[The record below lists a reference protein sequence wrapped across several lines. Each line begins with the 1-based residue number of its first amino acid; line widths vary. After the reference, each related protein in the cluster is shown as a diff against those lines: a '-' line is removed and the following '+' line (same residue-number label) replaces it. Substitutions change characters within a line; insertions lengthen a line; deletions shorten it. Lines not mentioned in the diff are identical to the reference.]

1 MRWWVGGLAAV
12 MVVAAG
18 AATAPV
24 ETAPAAAAAPAPA
37 QADSLT
43 EAQAVAAAKRLG
55 SPVEVTSLRA
65 ESSRVIAE
73 PHGGLVLESY
83 PVPRWTK
90 SRDGSGWRKI
100 DTRLEKRADG
110 SVAPIATLADVS
122 FSAGGPASAVRLPVD
137 GGQVSMSWPGSLPAP
152 RIDGDT
158 AVYDSVLPEV
168 DLRLRALADGFT
180 WALVVKSAEAAAN
193 PALDELRF
201 GLATTGS
208 LTKRPRTGGG
218 FEVVDG
224 SGTPVVSAGS
234 ALMWDSSGLTSAA
247 QAAKSRGVSAFA
259 AQEKREAVRSAPD
272 RARKAELATAVQGTD
287 LVVRPD
293 PALLRGKDTT
303 YPVVIDPWTT
313 INKIR
318 WGYANSTN
326 ATRDDG
332 IVRVGNNP
340 DGSGAYRSYFSF
352 GLTSLSGKTIR
363 TAKFLTEMT
372 HSWSCTS
379 SPVNLWRTA
388 DLTTTG
394 KQSWGGPSI
403 QQWLEE
409 RSGHAHK
416 PSGGAGCSDDPQPD
430 LPMEFSGTN
439 LKNDIIA
446 NRGQTIYT
454 LALMTRQSDGTSE
467 STDSWW
473 KKFDAAQTKLSI
485 EYNTNPTTPTAA
497 QLSTHA
503 GYTAPAQ
510 ACVTGASRPMVR
522 ADYPWLKA
530 TLTDVDGSNG
540 GSLSGTFTL
549 QKLVNSVWTTVSGW
563 PKVDSGVAPGAKAEV
578 QLTTK
583 TLNGDTYR
591 WQVQTKDTL
600 GGASGLSPWCEFYV
614 DYSAPAFSPKVTPA
628 DGLYLESPPLGTNQ
642 DVHGSVGYSGKFTLS
657 ANGATDVYSYV
668 YQMAGGPEMTVNAA
682 GLGGSATV
690 WVTPNSIGENVLT
703 VKSRDQAGN
712 TSAPYDYVFLVDNY
726 SGPKSHWALDEGT
739 GTTFTNKVS
748 GGASATLANGGVW
761 VDSRVIGTHKSRG
774 KDWAVKFDGTDDRAS
789 TSGPVIDTSRSFS
802 FAAWVRADDTPR
814 GVVVSQPGVN
824 KSPFELQYVSTS
836 GRWCF
841 NSYASDTVNGAVTTS
856 PACATSAVQIG
867 VWTHLAG
874 VYDAGASRQLS
885 LYVNGVLAG
894 TGALS
899 APAWSSTGPMMIG
912 GAKNGSFTGH
922 FNGAIS
928 EVRVWDRV
936 IDPDVDLEPLVE
948 PVLVGGWDMEDY
960 DYEDPRQEGD
970 ISGYQRPLN
979 LTAYPTVDWS
989 DQAGFDSSG
998 LHFDGVAGS
1007 TETSTP
1013 VLRTDQSYT
1022 VSAWVRWTGGGG
1034 ARTVIAQDGTE
1045 ISGFYLGCRTDA
1057 TGSKWSAMNRTV
1069 DSATSGARYANGGT
1083 CQANTWVHLTAVQD
1097 VGAQTLSLYINGA
1110 LSARTTAATP
1120 WRANGG
1126 LTVGRGKWRTP
1137 ADWFDGDIDRVRVWQ
1152 GAMTD
1157 AEIAAVYAGA

>member
-1 MRWWVGGLAAV
+1 MAAV
-12 MVVAAG
+12 VAVAAG
-18 AATAPV
+18 AATVPV
-24 ETAPAAAAAPAPA
+24 ETASAAAAPPAPVK
-37 QADSLT
+37 ADGLT
-43 EAQAVAAAKRLG
+43 EAEALAAAKRLG

-65 ESSRVIAE
+65 ESSRVVAN
-73 PHGGLVLESY
+73 PQGGLVLESY
-83 PVPRWTK
+83 PAPRWTK
-90 SRDGSGWRKI
+90 DRDGGGWRNI
-100 DTRLEKRADG
+100 DTRLQKNADG
-110 SVAPIATLADVS
+110 TVAPIATLADVA
-122 FSAGGPASAVRLPVD
+122 FSAGGAASAVRLPVD
-137 GGQVSMSWPGSLPAP
+137 GGQVSLSWPGVLPAP
-152 RIDGDT
+152 RIEGDS

-180 WALVVKSAEAAAN
+180 WALVVKSAAAAAN

-201 GLATTGS
+201 GLRTTGS
-208 LTKRPRTGGG
+208 LTKRSRAGGG
-218 FEVVDG
+218 FEVVDA
-224 SGTPVVSAGS
+224 SGTPVVSARS
-234 ALMWDSSGLTSAA
+234 ALMWDSSGLTSTA
-247 QAAKSRGVSAFA
+247 QAAKSRAVSAFA
-259 AQEKREAVRSAPD
+259 AQENREALRSAPD
-272 RARKAELATAVQGTD
+272 RARKAQLSTGVQGGD

-293 PALLRGKDTT
+293 LALLRGKQTT

-318 WGYANSTN
+318 WGYANTTN

-332 IVRVGNNP
+332 VVRVGANP
-340 DGSGAYRSYFSF
+340 DGSGTYRSYFSF

-363 TAKFLTEMT
+363 SAKFLTEMT
-372 HSWSCTS
+372 HSSSCTS
-379 SPVNLWRTA
+379 TPVNLWRTA

-394 KQSWGGPSI
+394 KQTWSGPSFST
-403 QQWLEE
+403 WLEE

-416 PSGGAGCSDDPQPD
+416 PSGGAGCGDDPQPD

-446 NRGQTIYT
+446 NRGQAIYT
-454 LALMTRQSDGTSE
+454 LVLTTRQSDGTSE
-467 STDSWW
+467 STDTWW
-473 KKFDAAQTKLSI
+473 KKFDAAQTKLSV
-485 EYNTNPTTPTAA
+485 EYNTNPNTPTAA

-510 ACVTGASRPMVR
+510 ACATGTSRPMVR

-530 TLTDVDGSNG
+530 TLSDPDGSNG
-540 GSLSGTFTL
+540 GSLSATFTL
-549 QKLVNSVWTTVSGW
+549 QKLANSVWTNVPGW

-614 DYSAPAFSPKVTPA
+614 DYSAPAFTPKVTAA
-628 DGLYLESPPLGTNQ
+628 DALYLESPPLGTNQ
-642 DVHGSVGYSGKFTLS
+642 EVQGSVGYSGKFTFS

-668 YQMAGGPEMTVNAA
+668 YQIAGGPEMTVNAA

-726 SGPKSHWALDEGT
+726 SEPTAHWAIDEGT

-748 GGASATLANGGVW
+748 GAASATLANGGAW
-761 VDSRVIGTHKSRG
+761 VESRVIGAHKSKGR
-774 KDWAVKFDGTDDRAS
+774 DWAVRFDGTDDRAS
-789 TSGPVIDTSRSFS
+789 TSAAVVDTSRSFS

-814 GVVVSQPGVN
+814 GVIVSQPGTN
-824 KSPFELQYVSTS
+824 KSPFELQYVTSS

-841 NSYASDTVNGAVTTS
+841 SSYASDVVNGALTTS
-856 PACATSAVQIG
+856 PACATSATQIG
-867 VWTHLAG
+867 AWTHLTG

-885 LYVNGVLAG
+885 LYVDGALQG
-894 TGALS
+894 TGTLS
-899 APAWSSTGPMMIG
+899 APAWASTGPMIIG

-936 IDPDVDLEPLVE
+936 IDPDVDLKGLVE
-948 PVLVGGWDMEDY
+948 PVLVGGWDMEEY
-960 DYEDPRQEGD
+960 DSEDPRQEPD
-970 ISGYQRPLN
+970 ISGYQRSLN
-979 LTAYPTVDWS
+979 LSAYPTVDWS

-1007 TETSTP
+1007 AETAYDAP

-1022 VSAWVRWTGGGG
+1022 VSAWARWTGGGG

-1045 ISGFYLGCRTDA
+1045 ISGFFVACRTDA
-1057 TGSKWSAMNRTV
+1057 SGSRWSVMNRTV
-1069 DSATSGARYANGGT
+1069 DSATSGARYAIGAN

-1097 VGAQTLSLYINGA
+1097 VGAQTISLYVNGG
-1110 LSARTTAATP
+1110 LSARISAPSP
-1120 WRANGG
+1120 WRANGP
-1126 LTVGRGKWRTP
+1126 LTVGRGKWRTSV
-1137 ADWFDGDIDRVRVWQ
+1137 DWFTGDIDRVRVWQ
-1152 GAMTD
+1152 GALSD
-1157 AEIAAVYAGA
+1157 ADIAAVYAGA